1 MQSQKPEFDLFES
14 EENIIRDVSS
24 TLRNEGLNALE
35 ARSLLEGLLREYEKL
50 LRASRQLIKISDRKS
65 KELNLAKH
73 RLQELSETLEYQATH
88 DALTGVLNKGAIT
101 KIAKEQLALC
111 DFVIVLFDIDHFKKV
126 NDTYG
131 HAAGDAVL
139 GLLAG
144 LVEKN
149 IKRKDHIGRFGGE
162 EFMILLNDTS
172 PEICL
177 EIAENLRNLIEKT
190 ILEVDEFE
198 LGVTV
203 SMGLTPCRQGESFK
217 EVYTRVDKLLY
228 EAKRRGRNRIESSL
242 KMNYPF

>member
-14 EENIIRDVSS
+14 EENIIRNVSS
-24 TLRNEGLNALE
+24 TLKNEGLDALE
-35 ARSLLEGLLREYEKL
+35 ARRLLEGLLREYEKL
-50 LRASRQLIKISDRKS
+50 LRASRQLIKISDRKA

-88 DALTGVLNKGAIT
+88 DALTAVLNKGAIT
-101 KIAKEQLALC
+101 RIAKEQLALC
-111 DFVIVLFDIDHFKKV
+111 DLAVILLDIDHFKKV

-139 GLLAG
+139 GLVAG

-162 EFMILLNDTS
+162 EFMILLNDTP

-177 EIAENLRNLIEKT
+177 EIAENLRSIIEKVV
-190 ILEVDEFE
+190 LEVDEFE

-203 SMGLTPCRQGESFK
+203 SMGLSYCRQGESFK
-217 EVYTRVDKLLY
+217 EVYARVDKLLY
-228 EAKRRGRNRIESSL
+228 EAKRRGRNRIESSI
-242 KMNYPF
+242 KMNYPS